1 MSNDIPEEV
10 LIFLF
15 DLHDASRNM
24 ADKEAVEELYKVK
37 FNELTD
43 KYYSNTA
50 WPDSKLIERECMRN
64 GEPDDFFL
72 VFYKEMTI
80 RHLFTKLKPQ
90 LQDHVRAWNN
100 YKQLFNNLLTI
111 KEPEMTVSTMWANDI
126 IQEFV
131 YHFQDFC
138 QLRTAAVSNTT
149 SSDKNNND
157 IEMLK
162 KNQDIWTLPE
172 IVTILNNL
180 MNFYK
185 TKGNNKNKN
194 KKDNNDIN
202 TTTNNNSSDNNNCL
216 VLLGYFALLE
226 KARLECLLGDF
237 SASLSILDVDVD
249 LTDKTERFTEVPS
262 CHVSVL
268 YHAGVSMVMMRRYDQ
283 AVQTLSDIILYV
295 SRNLNKSSTSGQMK
309 KIDEKSLAL
318 VTLAYVLCPSKR
330 ISDQVMEH
338 MESKAPERLRKL
350 QNGDTATFVD
360 IFEKVCPKF
369 IAPAVPKYDNNSSS
383 NVGNACHETFRCQVN
398 NFANQVEEHLSL
410 GNIRSYLSLYS
421 SIHIEKLASLN
432 ECPLTSFESKL
443 RGFKHRVLSPQINSQ
458 EALNT
463 DDSKATTGIT
473 ESQVNY
479 FIEGDLLNIDCS
491 TNEQGRGREATNFFL
506 SCIKKNSATKKEIA
520 NMMDRHVYGVKP
532 IQ

>member
-1 MSNDIPEEV
+1 MSDDIPEEV

-24 ADKEAVEELYKVK
+24 ANKEAVEELYRVK
-37 FNELTD
+37 FSQITD
-43 KYYSNTA
+43 KYYSTTA

-90 LQDHVRAWNN
+90 LQDHVTAWNN
-100 YKQLFNNLLTI
+100 YKKLFNNLLTT
-111 KEPEMTVSTMWANDI
+111 KEPEMTISSIWANDI

-138 QLRTAAVSNTT
+138 QLRTTAVSN
-149 SSDKNNND
+149 SSDKNYND
-157 IEMLK
+157 IEFLK
-162 KNQDIWTLPE
+162 KNADIWTLPE
-172 IVTILNNL
+172 IVRILDNL
-180 MNFYK
+180 MNIYK
-185 TKGNNKNKN
+185 TKGSNKNKN
-194 KKDNNDIN
+194 DNDSSNNDNNNN
-202 TTTNNNSSDNNNCL
+202 TSDSNNCL
-216 VLLGYFALLE
+216 VLLGYFAILE

-237 SASLSILDVDVD
+237 SSSLSILNVDVD

-268 YHAGVSMVMMRRYDQ
+268 YHAGVSMVMMRKYDE
-283 AVQTLSDIILYV
+283 AVKTLSDIILYV

-330 ISDQVMEH
+330 LSDQVMEQ

-350 QNGDTATFVD
+350 QNGDISTFVD

-369 IAPAVPKYDNNSSS
+369 IAPAVPNYDTSGSGDS
-383 NVGNACHETFRCQVN
+383 VGNACHETFKAQIN
-398 NFANQVEEHLSL
+398 NFATQVEEHLSL

-421 SIHIEKLASLN
+421 SIHIAKLASLN
-432 ECPLTSFESKL
+432 DCPVSSFESKL
-443 RGFKHRVLSPQINSQ
+443 RGFKHRVLSSQVNSQ
-458 EALNT
+458 EALNV
-463 DDSKATTGIT
+463 DDNKNSSGSN

-491 TNEQGRGREATNFFL
+491 TNEQGRGREATRFFL
-506 SCIKKNSATKKEIA
+506 SCIKKNSANKKEIA
-520 NMMDRHVYGVKP
+520 SMMDRHIYGVKS
-532 IQ
+532 ISSST